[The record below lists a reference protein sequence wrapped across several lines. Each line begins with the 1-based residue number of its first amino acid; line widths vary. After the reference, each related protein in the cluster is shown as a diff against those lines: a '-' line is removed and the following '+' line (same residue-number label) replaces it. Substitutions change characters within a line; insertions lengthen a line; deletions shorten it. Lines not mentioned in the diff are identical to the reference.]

1 MHDVYKN
8 IEEYNP
14 RKKCSVLV
22 VFDDMIADTISNKKR
37 SPIVF
42 EPFIRRRKL
51 NISTVFF
58 TQPYFQVLKD
68 VKLNSTLSYKENSQ
82 NILQNHIRF

>member
-14 RKKCSVLV
+14 SKKWSVLV
-22 VFDDMIADTISNKKR
+22 VFDDMIDDTINNQKR
-37 SPIVF
+37 SPVVF

-51 NISTVFF
+51 NISAVFF
-58 TQPYFQVLKD
+58 TQSYFQVLND
-68 VKLNSTLSYKENSQ
+68 VKLNSTLFCNENSK
-82 NILQNHIRF
+82 